1 MKRMILITIPIPCG
15 TDKKK
20 GLVMELKDI
29 NPFVRFSRFLTIQE
43 HSEFSECCPID
54 ARLFFVE
61 SGEGK
66 IMVNDKTFVMPAYSL
81 LFINSGQNYRILP
94 ANSVYNAINFDFTQN
109 FSGFEA
115 PIPPVNIKNM
125 GGKTPFERITFS
137 DAPCF
142 DKYCFLPD
150 CYSLRKHFIKIMDTY
165 EKKLPFY
172 RLNTSIELSLILLKA
187 AQKSEKRT
195 QKKDGL
201 NVENIIEYVQ
211 NHYCEELNNTELSKI
226 FHFHSNYINSEF
238 KKHTGKS
245 LHGYMLELRI
255 LKSISLIESGFTDI
269 SEIAHSCGFGD
280 SNYFS
285 RYFKKKTGISPIK
298 YAKQQH

>member
-1 MKRMILITIPIPCG
+1 
-15 TDKKK
+15 
-20 GLVMELKDI
+20 MELKDI

-81 LFINSGQNYRILP
+81 IFINSGQNYRILP
-94 ANSVYNAINFDFTQN
+94 ANSVYNAINFDFTQK
-109 FSGFEA
+109 FSNFEA
-115 PIPPVNIKNM
+115 PIPPVNIENM

-150 CYSLRKHFIKIMDTY
+150 CYSLRQHFIKIMDTY

-195 QKKDGL
+195 QKKDGF
-201 NVENIIEYVQ
+201 NVEKIIEYVQ
-211 NHYCEELNNTELSKI
+211 NHYCEELNNTELSKM
-226 FHFHSNYINSEF
+226 FHFHPNYINLEF

-245 LHGYMLELRI
+245 LHGYILELRI

-285 RYFKKKTGISPIK
+285 RYFKKKTGISPSK

>member
-1 MKRMILITIPIPCG
+1 MILITIPIPCG
-15 TDKKK
+15 TDEKK

-81 LFINSGQNYRILP
+81 IFINSGQNYRILP
-94 ANSVYNAINFDFTQN
+94 ANSVYNAINFDFTQK
-109 FSGFEA
+109 FSNFEA
-115 PIPPVNIKNM
+115 PIPPVNIENM

-150 CYSLRKHFIKIMDTY
+150 CYSLRQHFIKIMDTY

-195 QKKDGL
+195 QKKDGF
-201 NVENIIEYVQ
+201 NVEKIIEYVQ
-211 NHYCEELNNTELSKI
+211 NHYCEELNNTELSKM
-226 FHFHSNYINSEF
+226 FHFHPNYINLEF

-245 LHGYMLELRI
+245 LHGYILELRI

-285 RYFKKKTGISPIK
+285 RYFKKKTGISPSK

>member
-1 MKRMILITIPIPCG
+1 MKRVFLITISIPCG
-15 TDKKK
+15 TEKKK
-20 GLVMELKDI
+20 GIVMELKDI

-66 IMVNDKTFVMPAYSL
+66 IMVDDKTFVMPAYSL
-81 LFINSGQNYRILP
+81 LFINSGQNYQILP
-94 ANSVYNAINFDFTQN
+94 ATSVYNAINFDFTQN
-109 FSGFEA
+109 FSDFEA

-137 DAPCF
+137 DAPSF

-150 CYSLRKHFIKIMDTY
+150 CYSLRQHFIKIMDTY

-172 RLNTSIELSLILLKA
+172 RLNTSIELSLVLLKV

-211 NHYCEELNNTELSKI
+211 NHYCEELNNTELSKM
-226 FHFHSNYINSEF
+226 FHFHPNYINSQF

-245 LHGYMLELRI
+245 LHGYILELRI

-269 SEIAHSCGFGD
+269 SEIAHSCGFD
-280 SNYFS
+280 NSNYFS
-285 RYFKKKTGISPIK
+285 RYFKKKTGISPNK
-298 YAKQQH
+298 YAKQHH

>member
-1 MKRMILITIPIPCG
+1 
-15 TDKKK
+15 
-20 GLVMELKDI
+20 MELKDI

-43 HSEFSECCPID
+43 HSQFSECCPID

-94 ANSVYNAINFDFTQN
+94 ANTVYNAINFDFSQK

-125 GGKTPFERITFS
+125 GGKTPFEKVSFS

-150 CYSLRKHFIKIMDTY
+150 CYSLRQHFIKIMDTY
-165 EKKLPFY
+165 EKKMPFY

-201 NVENIIEYVQ
+201 NIENII
-211 NHYCEELNNTELSKI
+211 I
-226 FHFHSNYINSEF
+226 
-238 KKHTGKS
+238 TG
-245 LHGYMLELRI
+245 
-255 LKSISLIESGFTDI
+255 
-269 SEIAHSCGFGD
+269 
-280 SNYFS
+280 
-285 RYFKKKTGISPIK
+285 
-298 YAKQQH
+298 

>member
-1 MKRMILITIPIPCG
+1 MAYTP
-15 TDKKK
+15 KKK
-20 GLVMELKDI
+20 LAAAEKPQKEFAKGVSVKVQETKYGDI
-29 NPFVRFSRFLTIQE
+29 I
-43 HSEFSECCPID
+43 
-54 ARLFFVE
+54 
-61 SGEGK
+61 
-66 IMVNDKTFVMPAYSL
+66 
-81 LFINSGQNYRILP
+81 
-94 ANSVYNAINFDFTQN
+94 
-109 FSGFEA
+109 
-115 PIPPVNIKNM
+115 
-125 GGKTPFERITFS
+125 
-137 DAPCF
+137 
-142 DKYCFLPD
+142 
-150 CYSLRKHFIKIMDTY
+150 
-165 EKKLPFY
+165 
-172 RLNTSIELSLILLKA
+172 
-187 AQKSEKRT
+187 
-195 QKKDGL
+195 KDGL

-269 SEIAHSCGFGD
+269 SEIAYSCGFGD

>member
-1 MKRMILITIPIPCG
+1 MKRVFLITISIPCG
-15 TDKKK
+15 TEKKK
-20 GLVMELKDI
+20 GIVMELKDI

-66 IMVNDKTFVMPAYSL
+66 IMVDDKTFVMPAYSL

-94 ANSVYNAINFDFTQN
+94 ATSVYNAINFDFTQN
-109 FSGFEA
+109 FSNFEA

-137 DAPCF
+137 DAPSF

-150 CYSLRKHFIKIMDTY
+150 CYSLRQHFIKIMDTY

-172 RLNTSIELSLILLKA
+172 RLNTSIELSLVLLKV

-211 NHYCEELNNTELSKI
+211 NHYCEELNNTELSKM
-226 FHFHSNYINSEF
+226 FHFHPNYINSQF

-269 SEIAHSCGFGD
+269 SEIAHSCGFD
-280 SNYFS
+280 NSNYFS
-285 RYFKKKTGISPIK
+285 RYFKKKTGISPNK
-298 YAKQQH
+298 YAKQHH